1 MTWIYHITD
10 KKNLPG
16 ILTQNGL
23 YSKNKE
29 KELTSAPVSIAYEGI
44 QQRRAETEVSIH
56 PFGTLH
62 DYVPFYFAPRSPM
75 LYAIHKRKIE
85 GYTGS
90 QQDIIYLISKVQII
104 ETNHIPYIFT
114 DGHAI
119 MALSEF
125 YNQSSDLDKID
136 RQILKETYW
145 NDTEQDGDRK
155 RRRQAEFLVK
165 DFLPLHLL
173 KGIAVKTIETE
184 TNVKK
189 ILERYGKILPV
200 QVKYEW
206 YY

>member
-1 MTWIYHITD
+1 M
-10 KKNLPG
+10 PA
-16 ILTQNGL
+16 
-23 YSKNKE
+23 
-29 KELTSAPVSIAYEGI
+29 APVSIAYEGI
-44 QQRRAETEVSIH
+44 QQRRAETEVPIH

-75 LYAIHKRKIE
+75 LYAIHKRKLE

-90 QQDIIYLISKVQII
+90 QQDIIYLITKVQII

-136 RQILKETYW
+136 RQIMKGTYW

-173 KGIAVKTIETE
+173 KGIAVKNTETE

-189 ILERYGKILPV
+189 ILERYGNILPV
-200 QVKYEW
+200 RVKYEW